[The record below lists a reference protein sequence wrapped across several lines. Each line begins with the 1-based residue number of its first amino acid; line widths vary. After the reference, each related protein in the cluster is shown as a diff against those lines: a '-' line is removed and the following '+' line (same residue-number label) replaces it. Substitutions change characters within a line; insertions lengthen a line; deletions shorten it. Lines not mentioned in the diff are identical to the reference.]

1 MSTNNLT
8 SQRLPISEMRKN
20 VCSTI
25 AVKFMDTLIKKGYTI
40 DDYTK
45 WFISSV
51 FERILAGPKAYRV
64 YEAHDPSSQ
73 WYVSAKRI
81 IKEGTLPHMYL
92 KDNDLQ
98 YGIVRDKWCKEKL
111 SIGKTKE
118 ETVYAIAELICSNN
132 YFLNA
137 VKHMQIKRRA

>member
-25 AVKFMDTLIKKGYTI
+25 AVKFMDTLVKKGYTI
-40 DDYTK
+40 DDYTN

-64 YEAHDPSSQ
+64 YEAHDPSSK

-81 IKEGTLPHMYL
+81 IKEGTLHHMYL

-98 YGIVRDKWCKEKL
+98 YGIIRDKWCKEKL

-137 VKHMQIKRRA
+137 VKHMQIKRRG